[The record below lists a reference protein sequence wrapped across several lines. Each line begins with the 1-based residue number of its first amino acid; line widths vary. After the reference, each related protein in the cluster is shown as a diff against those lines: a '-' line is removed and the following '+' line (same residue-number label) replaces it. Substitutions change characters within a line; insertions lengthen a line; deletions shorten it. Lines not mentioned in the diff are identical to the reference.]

1 VQHSS
6 RRRVAAVLV
15 AVTLA
20 LAACG
25 GTKKNDNASSG
36 ATASSGGQSS
46 GAEKPTPGGSV
57 TYGLEG
63 ATKGFCLTDAQLA
76 VSGIQ
81 IVRSVYDTLAVPDST
96 GAMKPFLAKTI
107 EHDAAYTTWTITLR
121 DGITFHDGS
130 KLDATVVKNNLDAFR
145 GKYVVPSTGQPKP
158 APLFTGVF
166 AEVAD
171 VAVKDPST
179 VVVTTSVPWVDFDAF
194 LFGSGR
200 VGMMAQAQLDD
211 ASGCS
216 QNMIGTGP
224 FKLTAPVADFNEI
237 DLVKNPTY
245 WQKDADGTQL
255 PYLDKLVYK
264 VIPEETVRE
273 SALESGDLQML
284 HTDYGETIAQLRGL
298 KDDNRFTITENAKD
312 TEVQYLLLNSST
324 EPFNNLHA
332 RKALAYAFDADK
344 YNQLQNAG
352 VLSRAT
358 GPFQEGHVGYVA
370 NTGLPTFDLAKAK
383 EEIAAYAA
391 DTGKPLE
398 FTYTTTDDAA
408 GKRGASYVQQMGQD
422 AGIKVTLA
430 SEPQD
435 TLIVDAVT
443 NKVQAFGWRNHPQ
456 GDPDGQLVW
465 WHSGSLVN
473 FGHINDP
480 KLDALL
486 DQGRSE
492 TDPAKRK
499 TIYED
504 VNKLFG
510 EQVYNVWTYNAI
522 WVNASSSKVHG
533 LYGPKLPDGSSP
545 AENLPVG
552 HSVAGLYLST

>member
-1 VQHSS
+1 MQHSS
-6 RRRVAAVLV
+6 RRRVAAVIV
-15 AVTLA
+15 AVA
-20 LAACG
+20 LAVTACG
-25 GTKKNDNASSG
+25 SSKKSGNASSSSAG
-36 ATASSGGQSS
+36 SDSASS
-46 GAEKPTPGGSV
+46 AAKPKAGGSL

-63 ATKGFCLTDAQLA
+63 ATKGFCLSDAQLA
-76 VSGIQ
+76 ISGIQ
-81 IVRSVYDTLAVPDST
+81 IVRSVYDTLTVPDST
-96 GAMKPFLAKTI
+96 GKMKPFLAKSVTPSA
-107 EHDAAYTTWTITLR
+107 DFKTWTIVLR
-121 DGITFHDGS
+121 DGVTFHDGS
-130 KLDATVVKNNLDAFR
+130 ALDATVVKNNLDAYR
-145 GKYVVPSTGQPKP
+145 GKYLLPDGSAKP

-166 AEVAD
+166 SQVSD
-171 VAVKDPST
+171 TQVSDPMTVAV
-179 VVVTTSVPWVDFDAF
+179 TTAVPWVDFDGF

-200 VGMMAQAQLDD
+200 IGMMAQAQLDD
-211 ASGCS
+211 KAGCA

-224 FKLTAPVADFNEI
+224 FKLTSPVADFNEI
-237 DLVKNPTY
+237 DLVKNAAY

-298 KDDNRFTITENAKD
+298 KDDSRFSVTENAKD

-324 EPFNNLHA
+324 APFDNIHA
-332 RKALAYAFDADK
+332 RKAVAYAFDSDK

-352 VLSRAT
+352 VLTRAT
-358 GPFQEGHVGYVA
+358 GPFQQGSLGYVA
-370 NTGLPTFDLAKAK
+370 DTGLPTFDIQKAK
-383 EEIAAYAA
+383 DEAAAYQA
-391 DTGKPLE
+391 DTGKALE
-398 FTYTTTDDAA
+398 FTYTTADDAA
-408 GKRGASYVQQMGQD
+408 SKKGAGYVQQFAQD
-422 AGIKVTLA
+422 AGVKVTLA

-443 NKVQAFGWRNHPQ
+443 NKVQGFGWRNHPQ
-456 GDPDGQLVW
+456 GDPDLQYVW

-473 FGHINDP
+473 FGHVNDP
-480 KLDALL
+480 KLDGLL

-492 TDPAKRK
+492 PDAAKRK

-504 VNKLFG
+504 LNKLFG

-522 WVNASSSKVHG
+522 WVNASAANVHG
-533 LYGPKLPDGSSP
+533 LYGPTLPDGSKP

-552 HSVAGLYLST
+552 HSVAGLFISG